1 MLLAPAPAPARP
13 DVPLRAGLLCA
24 ALAALLLVLVA
35 AQWGPLMSLDR
46 AIAEALHRRAVADP
60 GLTHVNRVL
69 SDWVWDPWTMRAL
82 LAVAAAVL
90 LWRGERLLAVWV
102 AVTSAAGTA
111 VQQGLKAAVGRE
123 RPHWPDPVASA
134 SYAAFPSGHALSVTV
149 VFGLLVWLLTLGG
162 ARPPVRRAV
171 LAVGALSALGVGFT
185 RLYLGVHWFSDV
197 VAGWLTGAAVVL
209 LSTTAHRLLTAHRPR

>member
-13 DVPLRAGLLCA
+13 DVPLRAGLLCV

-149 VFGLLVWLLTLGG
+149 AFGLVVWLLTLGG
-162 ARPPVRRAV
+162 ARPAVRRAV
-171 LAVGALSALGVGFT
+171 LAVGVLSALGVGFT
-185 RLYLGVHWFSDV
+185 RLYLGVHWCSDV
-197 VAGWLTGAAVVL
+197 AGGWLTGAAIVL
-209 LSTTAHRLLTAHRPR
+209 LSTTAHRHLTAHRPR